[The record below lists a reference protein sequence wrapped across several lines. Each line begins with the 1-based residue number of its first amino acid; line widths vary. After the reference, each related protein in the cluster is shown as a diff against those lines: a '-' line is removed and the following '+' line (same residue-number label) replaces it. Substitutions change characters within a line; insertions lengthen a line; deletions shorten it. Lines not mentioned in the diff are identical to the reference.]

1 MVIFGPFCSRF
12 TKSPR
17 RRFRTNVRNMFIMHR
32 MNITSTHLITSYR
45 KRLRNGSICARKR
58 RLPALALCD
67 AWRRPRSLRPA
78 GRLPRRHHFDE
89 LFDRPV
95 AGHHRTARY
104 ATPRWCTKLNIFRL
118 QPHQHLR
125 RAQLRQRLVTMSGKK
140 QKVRALLRIITSA
153 GSLGAMALAR

>member
-1 MVIFGPFCSRF
+1 MRGDDLGVS
-12 TKSPR
+12 
-17 RRFRTNVRNMFIMHR
+17 
-32 MNITSTHLITSYR
+32 
-45 KRLRNGSICARKR
+45 A
-58 RLPALALCD
+58 LPAACSCLVGIISMNFSTGD
-67 AWRRPRSLRPA
+67 
-78 GRLPRRHHFDE
+78 
-89 LFDRPV
+89 

-153 GSLGAMALAR
+153 PWERWPWP